1 MLQRNFHR
9 RSFRRRNPRLQWTSC
24 RIFTA
29 AKMECH
35 GYFNR
40 ADRNQH
46 TVEVKILMPPK
57 SGIFVTV
64 VVKATFDMAIAGT
77 HNYGSVR
84 SIVPTGPR
92 VPVRATFDM
101 ATAGTHNYHPTQ
113 NDYMHYIV

>member
-1 MLQRNFHR
+1 MCCKEISTDEVSADVTQDY
-9 RSFRRRNPRLQWTSC
+9 SGQAVG
-24 RIFTA
+24 IFTA

-64 VVKATFDMAIAGT
+64 VTPGP
-77 HNYGSVR
+77 R
-84 SIVPTGPR
+84 VPFLFGECSFVTVVTPGPR

-101 ATAGTHNYHPTQ
+101 ATAHGPNTQ
-113 NDYMHYIV
+113 SQKEVPV

>member
-1 MLQRNFHR
+1 MWYKEISADEVSADVTQDY
-9 RSFRRRNPRLQWTSC
+9 SGQAVG
-24 RIFTA
+24 IFTA

-64 VVKATFDMAIAGT
+64 VTPATTNQLQAVGGELRPILL
-77 HNYGSVR
+77 SKK
-84 SIVPTGPR
+84 
-92 VPVRATFDM
+92 
-101 ATAGTHNYHPTQ
+101 
-113 NDYMHYIV
+113 

>member
-1 MLQRNFHR
+1 MCCKEISAADEVSADVTQDY
-9 RSFRRRNPRLQWTSC
+9 SGQAVG
-24 RIFTA
+24 IFTA

-64 VVKATFDMAIAGT
+64 VT
-77 HNYGSVR
+77 
-84 SIVPTGPR
+84 PGPR

-101 ATAGTHNYHPTQ
+101 ATVNRHC
-113 NDYMHYIV
+113 IRILRC

>member
-1 MLQRNFHR
+1 MWYKEISADEVSADVTQDG
-9 RSFRRRNPRLQWTSC
+9 QAVG
-24 RIFTA
+24 IFTA

-64 VVKATFDMAIAGT
+64 VT
-77 HNYGSVR
+77 
-84 SIVPTGPR
+84 PGPR
-92 VPVRATFDM
+92 VPFSIRGMLFCNGCNTRSTCARKSHF
-101 ATAGTHNYHPTQ
+101 
-113 NDYMHYIV
+113 